1 MYPQLKNCFGLEHH
15 QQKLFEAGVKDLH
28 IFELNEKVRHLV
40 SFIEIN
46 GQNDLELDELY
57 TNVFLKYMT
66 YCRLNFH
73 KELLENISSGL
84 NSIGANGTQG
94 LKKQE
99 ALNCFCHF
107 AFEQLFNESV
117 YTAKVFNFSTLNNA
131 EIIKSH
137 W

>member
-1 MYPQLKNCFGLEHH
+1 V
-15 QQKLFEAGVKDLH
+15 EAGVKDLH

-46 GQNDLELDELY
+46 GQNDIELDELY
-57 TNVFLKYMT
+57 NNVFLRYMT

-99 ALNCFCHF
+99 AFNCFCHF
-107 AFEQLFNESV
+107 AFE
-117 YTAKVFNFSTLNNA
+117 
-131 EIIKSH
+131 
-137 W
+137 